1 MILKSYIA
9 EKNFSDIDKYRSVL
23 LYGENEGIKEDLKKK
38 IKEKQTSSEIINIF
52 QDEIL
57 KDNNLLFDNLINPS
71 LFNEKKIIFLH
82 ETTDKIFEI
91 INECIEKKFDDTKL
105 YIFSK
110 ILEKRSKLRNL
121 YEKESELAAIACYAD
136 NDRTIYEYTRQ
147 KLKNFEGLNTDVTNL
162 IVQNSNANR
171 EIIIKEI
178 EKIETFFLDKKI
190 NIKQL
195 KELLNIKTVD
205 NFQLIR
211 DAALSGNK
219 TKVNR
224 LLEETQLINEEN
236 FLYINQLNQ
245 RLQKLL
251 EINTAKKSNQN
262 IDFIISNLKPKIF
275 WKDKPIITDQLN
287 KWDKNKL
294 KIAIN
299 KVNDTEILMKKNSH
313 LNKNILIKKLMLELC
328 LSASSSS

>member
-1 MILKSYIA
+1 M
-9 EKNFSDIDKYRSVL
+9 
-23 LYGENEGIKEDLKKK
+23 
-38 IKEKQTSSEIINIF
+38 
-52 QDEIL
+52 
-57 KDNNLLFDNLINPS
+57 
-71 LFNEKKIIFLH
+71 
-82 ETTDKIFEI
+82 
-91 INECIEKKFDDTKL
+91 
-105 YIFSK
+105 
-110 ILEKRSKLRNL
+110 
-121 YEKESELAAIACYAD
+121 
-136 NDRTIYEYTRQ
+136 
-147 KLKNFEGLNTDVTNL
+147 KNFEGLNTDVTNL